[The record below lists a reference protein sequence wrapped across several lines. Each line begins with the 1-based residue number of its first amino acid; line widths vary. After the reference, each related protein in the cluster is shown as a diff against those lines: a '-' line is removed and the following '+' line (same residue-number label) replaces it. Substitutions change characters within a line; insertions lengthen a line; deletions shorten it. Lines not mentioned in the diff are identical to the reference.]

1 MLILSDRG
9 VDESRVAIPSLLAV
23 SAVHQHLVK
32 TKKCTALSLILESGE
47 PREVHHFATL
57 LGYGACAVN
66 PYLAH
71 ACIAELTEDG
81 LLEKDYYA
89 AVQDYDTAV
98 LQGVVKI
105 ASKMG
110 ISTLQSYQGSQLFEA
125 LGISGEV
132 IDEYFTG
139 TISRIGGITL
149 ADIARRTDEAH
160 ARAFDPLGLPADTTL
175 PSLVGGTSC
184 AAGAKSTA
192 TTPRPSTCC
201 RKPCA
206 AATTACSASLRT
218 VSTKAAPAFCAGCSP
233 SAAPNTACRW
243 RRWRASSRSCS
254 ISRPGHVLRLHLAGS
269 ARGAGRRHEPLHG
282 KSNSGEGGES
292 DERLASAAR
301 PTTAAAHQAG
311 GQRAVRRDQPL
322 PCQRQE

>member
-1 MLILSDRG
+1 MLKIKAMDRPGFRVVCVSILHYKGTPLKTALEHLFVEVDKAYRNGANVLILSDRG

-175 PSLVGGTSC
+175 PSLGRHKLRSGGEV
-184 AAGAKSTA
+184 TA

-206 AATTACSASLRT
+206 AATTACSASLPT

-243 RRWRASSRSCS
+243 KRWRASSRSCS
-254 ISRPGHVLRLHLAGS
+254 ISRPGPCPTAPS
-269 ARGAGRRHEPLHG
+269 RR
-282 KSNSGEGGES
+282 K
-292 DERLASAAR
+292 R
-301 PTTAAAHQAG
+301 T
-311 GQRAVRRDQPL
+311 RRWPL
-322 PCQRQE
+322 P